1 MTAIQL
7 LSAINYQSFEEKK
20 EFRILLGDDIALE
33 SSSEAEKEQQSKDS
47 DDAQVTETNDVVLVG
62 PEHLKTINSKG
73 FDILNQSK
81 SLVTFGV
88 DFNDI
93 VGIMV
98 EKKRINKERYAT
110 LASKTIFLVQEA
122 EFEAIN

>member
-1 MTAIQL
+1 M
-7 LSAINYQSFEEKK
+7 
-20 EFRILLGDDIALE
+20 
-33 SSSEAEKEQQSKDS
+33 
-47 DDAQVTETNDVVLVG
+47 
-62 PEHLKTINSKG
+62 KTINSKG

>member
-1 MTAIQL
+1 
-7 LSAINYQSFEEKK
+7 
-20 EFRILLGDDIALE
+20 
-33 SSSEAEKEQQSKDS
+33 
-47 DDAQVTETNDVVLVG
+47 VLVG

-122 EFEAIN
+122 EFEAINQVLNDKS